1 MAEIDKYD
9 YKKGST
15 DADFFRDSIATVD
28 AQGKRNWIYPKR
40 QKGKFYKYRTYLSY
54 VLLAF
59 LFAGPWLRI
68 AGQPLLLL
76 NVIKRKFIILG
87 VTFWPQDFHLFVLA
101 MITGIIFIVLFT
113 VIFGRLF
120 CGWVCPQTIF
130 MEGVFRKIEYWIEGT
145 ASQQQRLSKLP
156 WSTQEKI
163 TKRGSKLVIFYFIS
177 FLIGNT
183 FLMYLIGTDEW
194 LGIITEPPAANWS
207 GFIGMIIF
215 SFVFFFVFAY
225 LREQVCTSICPYGRL
240 QGVMLDKKSIV
251 VAYDYVRGEPK
262 GRGKKREKTVE
273 KTVPNPLD
281 IIQNAVTDAA
291 ATSAQKSPE
300 SQEVVIKLGDCIDC
314 GLCVKV
320 CPTGIDIRNGT
331 QLECINCTLCIDAC
345 DEIMTKVEKP
355 TGLIRYAS
363 ALNIEQGEQFSFTP
377 RIKAYSAVLVVLL
390 GILTISL
397 TSRTD
402 VEATILRTAGT
413 MSYEVDSLTVS
424 NLYNIQIANKTTKE
438 IPITLKLIGDQ
449 GVIKMVGKKSLL
461 VPIQG
466 IEKGGFFIELKKAK
480 IKSRKTKL
488 EIEVYSGDEKIS
500 TVKTNFLYQG
510 KVVN

>member
-1 MAEIDKYD
+1 MAEIDKYN

-15 DADFFRDSIATVD
+15 DSDFFRDSIATVD
-28 AQGKRNWIYPKR
+28 AQGKRNWIYPKQ
-40 QKGKFYKYRTYLSY
+40 QKGKFFKYRTYLSY

-59 LFAGPWLRI
+59 LFVAPWIRI
-68 AGQPLLLL
+68 GGQPLLLL
-76 NVIKRKFIILG
+76 NVIKRKFVIFGI
-87 VTFWPQDFHLFVLA
+87 TFWPQDFHLFVLA
-101 MITGIIFIVLFT
+101 MMTGIVFIVLFT

-120 CGWVCPQTIF
+120 CGWICPQTIF

-156 WSTQEKI
+156 WSNQEKI
-163 TKRGSKLVIFYFIS
+163 KKRGSKLVLFYIIS

-183 FLMYLIGTDEW
+183 FLMYIIGTEDW
-194 LGIITEPPAANWS
+194 LSIITEPPSSNWG

-215 SFVFFFVFAY
+215 SFVFYFVFAN

-251 VAYDYVRGEPK
+251 VAYDYVRGEPR
-262 GRGKKREKTVE
+262 GRGKKRQKVVKKT
-273 KTVPNPLD
+273 TPNPLD
-281 IIQNAVTDAA
+281 IIQSAVSDAA
-291 ATSAQKSPE
+291 DSSAIKSPE
-300 SQEVVIKLGDCIDC
+300 SQEEVIKLGDCIDC

-345 DEIMTKVEKP
+345 DEIMTKVKKP

-363 ALNIEQGEQFSFTP
+363 ALNIEKGEQFSFTP

-390 GILTISL
+390 GVLFVSL
-397 TSRTD
+397 TSRSD
-402 VEATILRTAGT
+402 VEATVLRTAGT
-413 MSYEVDSLTVS
+413 LSYEVDSVTVS

-438 IPITLKLIGDQ
+438 MPITLKIADEA
-449 GVIKMVGKKSLL
+449 GVVKMVGKKSLV
-461 VPIQG
+461 VPSQG
-466 IEKGGFFIELKKAK
+466 IAKGGFFIELKKST
-480 IKSRKTKL
+480 IKDRKTKL
-488 EIEVYSGDEKIS
+488 KIEVYSGDKKIS
-500 TVKTNFLYQG
+500 TEKTNFLYQG
-510 KVVN
+510 KRN